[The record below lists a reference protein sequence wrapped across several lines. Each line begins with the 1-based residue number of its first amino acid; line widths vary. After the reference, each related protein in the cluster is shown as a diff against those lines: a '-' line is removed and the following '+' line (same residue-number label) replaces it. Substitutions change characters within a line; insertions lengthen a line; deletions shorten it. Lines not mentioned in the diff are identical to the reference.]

1 MSSSALRAQLMRL
14 AGMLPRG
21 SSLPDQA
28 WIGRH
33 IWMVRVLWV
42 HVAGLTA
49 WGVLSGEQLGPLA
62 LAINPIA
69 VCGVIAA
76 TTTLGRKARAAAVC
90 LGLLTSS
97 AVVVYLMGGAIE
109 GHFHFF
115 VMVTL
120 LALYEEWFP
129 YLLAFGYVLVHHGL
143 FGALGPHTV
152 FNHPGGEH
160 HPLKWAAIH
169 AVFIA
174 GLGVVNLVSW
184 RINENGRL
192 HTRESEDRFRSAFD
206 DAPTS
211 MALVGLDGIVQQV
224 NEAMCMRTGFSS
236 SELVGAPLSRLI
248 LEEDRTASGFPS
260 IDSDEAELQYRRQ
273 DGTTGWG
280 LWHHSILRDPDGE
293 ANAFISHCVDV
304 TKRRIAERALE
315 WQANHDAL
323 TRLPSRELF
332 ISKMEA
338 ALERRDET
346 WVAVLFVD
354 LDDFKNVN
362 DSLGHEAGD
371 QLLTAV
377 AERLSQVLRPG
388 DVLARFG
395 GDEFSVLLPGIADER
410 QALKVADRLAQALRT
425 PIVVSGQPRFV
436 SASVG
441 LRLSGPLDADVDPKA
456 ILRDADT
463 AMYRAK
469 ELGKGRCEVF
479 DVAMREEADER
490 LEFELSLRG
499 ALERDEFRLVFQ
511 PVISLVD
518 RRVSGV
524 EALLRWHHPV
534 HGVIAPMRF
543 IPLVERNGLIVPIG
557 AWVLREACRQFVS
570 WDHGQLTLAVNVA
583 VQQLASEGFVE
594 MVQAV
599 IEESGI
605 APERLCL
612 EITETS
618 MMEDLDFLVQTLEEL
633 KALGVRIAI
642 DDFGVGYASL
652 RQLRTR
658 IPVDTLKIDRSFIAG
673 MTTDHGD
680 ATIVEGVV
688 RLAHALGLQV
698 MAEGI
703 EALEQAAI
711 LEAWNCQSG
720 QGFLFAKPIDA
731 DEIATLM
738 PAGRAIA
745 AAAFNAQLSS

>member
-1 MSSSALRAQLMRL
+1 MSPSALRAQFTRL
-14 AGMLPRG
+14 AGTLPRG
-21 SSLPDQA
+21 SSLPDEA

-33 IWMVRVLWV
+33 TWMVRVLWV
-42 HVAGLTA
+42 HVAGLTI
-49 WGVLSGEQLGPLA
+49 WGVLSGEQLWPLA

-76 TTTLGRKARAAAVC
+76 TKTLGRRARAAAVC
-90 LGLLTSS
+90 IGLLTSS

-143 FGALGPHTV
+143 FGVLGPQTV
-152 FNHPGGEH
+152 FNHSGGEH

-184 RINENGRL
+184 RINENSRL
-192 HTRESEDRFRSAFD
+192 RTRESEDRFRSAFD

-248 LEEDRTASGFPS
+248 LEEDRLASEFPS
-260 IDSDEAELQYRRQ
+260 IDSNEAELQYRRQ

-280 LWHHSILRDPDGE
+280 LWHHSILRDPDGQ

-332 ISKMEA
+332 ISKMEV

-410 QALKVADRLAQALRT
+410 QAVKVADRLAQALRT
-425 PIVVSGQPRFV
+425 PIVVCGQPRFV

-490 LEFELSLRG
+490 LEFEHSLRG

-511 PVISLVD
+511 PVVSLVD
-518 RRVSGV
+518 RRVTGV

-534 HGVIAPMRF
+534 HGVIMPMRF
-543 IPLVERNGLIVPIG
+543 IPLIERNGLIVPIG
-557 AWVLREACRQFVS
+557 AWVLHEACRQFVS

-583 VQQLASEGFVE
+583 VQQLVSEGFVA
-594 MVQAV
+594 MVHAV
-599 IEESGI
+599 LEESGI

-618 MMEDLDFLVQTLEEL
+618 MTEDLDFLVQTLEEL
-633 KALGVRIAI
+633 NALGVSIAI

-673 MTTDHGD
+673 MTMDHGD
-680 ATIVEGVV
+680 ATIVESVV

-698 MAEGI
+698 VAEGI
-703 EALEQAAI
+703 ETPEQAAI
-711 LEAWNCQSG
+711 LEEWNCQSG
-720 QGFLFAKPIDA
+720 QGFLFAKPIGP
-731 DEIATLM
+731 DEIAMLM
-738 PAGRAIA
+738 PAGRARA
-745 AAAFNAQLSS
+745 AAALNAPPLS